1 MFTAHFYY
9 HLILGGGW
17 TEVDMEAA
25 RLVTA
30 VTSVKPLDTCKDI
43 FSCGWKHTHKETFSS
58 VSAGVT
64 ADTKK
69 GPKHQT
75 QRQARR

>member
-1 MFTAHFYY
+1 
-9 HLILGGGW
+9 
-17 TEVDMEAA
+17 MEAA

-30 VTSVKPLDTCKDI
+30 VTSVKLLDTCKDI
-43 FSCGWKHTHKETFSS
+43 FSCGWKHTHKDKETFSS

-64 ADTKK
+64 VDTKK

>member
-1 MFTAHFYY
+1 
-9 HLILGGGW
+9 
-17 TEVDMEAA
+17 MEAA
-25 RLVTA
+25 RLVTT

-43 FSCGWKHTHKETFSS
+43 FSCGWKHTHKDKETFSS